1 MNDRY
6 PSNASTEVLL
16 SMFREWLAEAELA
29 EPSDPSAMSLATA
42 GPEGM
47 PSVRMVLLKGLD
59 ERGFVFYTNLDSQKA
74 RELKANP
81 QAALCF
87 HWKSLQ
93 RQVRVQGPVSQ
104 VDDQEADAYFASRPL
119 DSRIGTWASKQSQPM
134 ESRCVLEQRVAMIA
148 LKYKLGRVPRPP
160 FWSGFRVLPQR
171 IEFWE
176 AMPSRLH
183 KRVAYTREASGCWTA
198 SLLFP

>member
-16 SMFREWLAEAELA
+16 SLFREWLAEAESA
-29 EPSDPSAMSLATA
+29 EPSDPSAMALATV

-59 ERGFVFYTNLDSQKA
+59 ERGFVFYTNLGSQKA
-74 RELKANP
+74 RELEANP

-119 DSRIGTWASKQSQPM
+119 DSRIGTWASKQSQRL
-134 ESRCVLEQRVAMIA
+134 ESRCVLEQRVAMMA
-148 LKYKLGRVPRPP
+148 LKYKFGRVPRPP
-160 FWSGFRVLPQR
+160 FWSGFRVFPQK

-183 KRVAYTREASGCWTA
+183 SRVAYRREASGCWTA